1 MRITLDANILVRA
14 NTRAQGPAREL
25 LTLIGSRG
33 PHTLVLSR
41 HILSEVKRT
50 LLYPRLQAQRVATI
64 VEPFIS
70 EPVVRND
77 PQDDAVR
84 FTAVQGRADVLCT
97 RDRDFYLA
105 EVIAFCRQRGI
116 EVMNELQLLRRTVR
130 LRPAVWRFLFGA
142 CSPNNSGRRRFP
154 RTLESSPAPRR
165 ALAEGSK
172 SVCCQGLLPA
182 SLQRFEAIESA
193 YCDPVQRRG
202 GVQRSSIVLDR
213 RWCA

>member
-50 LLYPRLQAQRVATI
+50 LLYPRLQALQEHVELLQRVATI

-116 EVMNELQLLRRTVR
+116 EVMNELQLLRRM
-130 LRPAVWRFLFGA
+130 
-142 CSPNNSGRRRFP
+142 
-154 RTLESSPAPRR
+154 
-165 ALAEGSK
+165 
-172 SVCCQGLLPA
+172 
-182 SLQRFEAIESA
+182 
-193 YCDPVQRRG
+193 RG
-202 GVQRSSIVLDR
+202 QP
-213 RWCA
+213 

>member
-50 LLYPRLQAQRVATI
+50 LLYPRLQELYGVTESEIQEHVGLLQRVATI

-116 EVMNELQLLRRTVR
+116 EVMNELQLLRRM
-130 LRPAVWRFLFGA
+130 
-142 CSPNNSGRRRFP
+142 
-154 RTLESSPAPRR
+154 R
-165 ALAEGSK
+165 ANRDVHG
-172 SVCCQGLLPA
+172 
-182 SLQRFEAIESA
+182 FT
-193 YCDPVQRRG
+193 
-202 GVQRSSIVLDR
+202 GVQNGRKTFCGTSQGAR
-213 RWCA
+213 RTHCAPPPLPRCTVD

>member
-50 LLYPRLQAQRVATI
+50 LLYPRLQALYGLTEAEIQEHVELLQRVATI

-77 PQDDAVR
+77 PQDDEI
-84 FTAVQGRADVLCT
+84 GRAS
-97 RDRDFYLA
+97 
-105 EVIAFCRQRGI
+105 
-116 EVMNELQLLRRTVR
+116 
-130 LRPAVWRFLFGA
+130 WRE
-142 CSPNNSGRRRFP
+142 R
-154 RTLESSPAPRR
+154 E
-165 ALAEGSK
+165 K
-172 SVCCQGLLPA
+172 M
-182 SLQRFEAIESA
+182 
-193 YCDPVQRRG
+193 
-202 GVQRSSIVLDR
+202 
-213 RWCA
+213 

>member
-50 LLYPRLQAQRVATI
+50 L
-64 VEPFIS
+64 
-70 EPVVRND
+70 VRND
-77 PQDDAVR
+77 PQDDAVL
-84 FTAVQGRADVLCT
+84 FTAVQGRADVLCA

-116 EVMNELQLLRRTVR
+116 EVMNELQLLRRM
-130 LRPAVWRFLFGA
+130 
-142 CSPNNSGRRRFP
+142 
-154 RTLESSPAPRR
+154 
-165 ALAEGSK
+165 
-172 SVCCQGLLPA
+172 
-182 SLQRFEAIESA
+182 
-193 YCDPVQRRG
+193 RG
-202 GVQRSSIVLDR
+202 QP
-213 RWCA
+213 